1 MTTTKQSFASD
12 YLSKLGNS
20 NHSAAPSEGTDFS
33 ATKGTDW
40 EEVRLRRE
48 LNDLEELL
56 KKAEDASKKRM
67 SPDKKDDKIAME
79 KYEYE
84 QLLQYKNSQLT
95 KISLNGS
102 SNGFD
107 LKSIVQDI
115 DLVESQVKNLE
126 SFLVSK
132 KDELLKL
139 REEVSNFS

>member
-1 MTTTKQSFASD
+1 
-12 YLSKLGNS
+12 
-20 NHSAAPSEGTDFS
+20 
-33 ATKGTDW
+33 
-40 EEVRLRRE
+40 
-48 LNDLEELL
+48 
-56 KKAEDASKKRM
+56 M